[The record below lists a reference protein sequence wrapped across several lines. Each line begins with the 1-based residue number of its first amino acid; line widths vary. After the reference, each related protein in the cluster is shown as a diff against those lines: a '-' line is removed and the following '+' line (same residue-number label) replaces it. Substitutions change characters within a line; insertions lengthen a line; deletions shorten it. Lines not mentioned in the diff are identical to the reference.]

1 MSSDQ
6 EFLLYP
12 LDTGDDPVCPSC
24 GLGMRLFADEVPKQE
39 TDILTFRCDR
49 CGRSERRIICEK

>member
-1 MSSDQ
+1 MQSDQ

-12 LDTGDDPVCPSC
+12 LDTGDNPVCPSC

-49 CGRSERRIICEK
+49 CSRSERLISEE